1 MPSRTNANRKINHN
15 NVIEW
20 TQEQRRFE
28 LRRLLSHEKPV
39 VAKKLADAWGCNERT
54 IRRDLLQMRDIG
66 GLPIT
71 FNRKE
76 NFWYYTH
83 QVDEIPAMLLK
94 SEDRRA
100 MLFSLRATAQLE
112 DTPVCNQVQHI
123 YEQLLAT
130 LPPERATDFKN
141 MMKSVR
147 FVGPSIK
154 PVSKAIWD
162 VVLLCLEARES
173 MHIEYVDGLYESK
186 TNRKVDP
193 YGLIMRDRRWNL
205 VAYCHY
211 YKMIL
216 TFSLNRIISAVA
228 TDDSFKKPALSMDQF
243 MADHFDGYQTTGEK
257 LNFVLRIAA
266 DAPPYVRDR
275 IWSENE
281 KRTIDRAGN
290 MIVKFKTAA
299 IFAVEREVLANC
311 PLVEIA
317 EPESIRASVRGKVE
331 QLAKMLR

>member
-1 MPSRTNANRKINHN
+1 MASFKSITNIKSD
-15 NVIEW
+15 W
-20 TQEQRRFE
+20 TAAQRRMQ
-28 LRRLLSHEKPV
+28 LHRLLSAGGPVIAKALSEQWHCSEK
-39 VAKKLADAWGCNERT
+39 T
-54 IRRDLLQMRDIG
+54 IRRDLQNMRDVD
-66 GLPIT
+66 GLPIEQDRSSGT
-71 FNRKE
+71 WR
-76 NFWYYTH
+76 YTRP
-83 QVDEIPAMLLK
+83 VDEVPAMLLK

-100 MLFSLRATAQLE
+100 MLFSLQATAQLE
-112 DTPVCNQVQHI
+112 GTPVCDQVQLI

-130 LPPERATDFKN
+130 LPPESATDFKN

-173 MHIEYVDGLYESK
+173 MQIEYVDGLYESK

-257 LNFVLRIAA
+257 LDFVLRIAA

-281 KRTIDRAGN
+281 KRKVDDAGTL
-290 MIVKFKTAA
+290 IVKFTTAA
-299 IFAVEREVLANC
+299 AFAVEREVLANC
-311 PLVEIA
+311 PLVEIV